1 MHAAGTTVRAGT
13 GSKWGV
19 CAACLTMLLSPLF
32 AQGPS
37 DAAINIW
44 LLERMGATAVRDVPG
59 ATVQEKAP
67 AGTVSV
73 DLLRHRLPEKARRML
88 LQALRVIET
97 GDHAEAIR
105 RLEETLAKYPD
116 SAAWTQSLLGTE
128 YLKTEQLTA
137 AVTSFEQAV
146 QLLPNDAVNRYN
158 LGLSLVSVGQYDRA
172 ERELRR
178 TLELDSGHARAK
190 RLLQAL
196 LNNRAATRD

>member
-1 MHAAGTTVRAGT
+1 
-13 GSKWGV
+13 
-19 CAACLTMLLSPLF
+19 MLLSPLF